1 MFNWKHWRLTI
12 DGTATE
18 FDLSDEELTALD
30 DYVGVPLAVMHDAM
44 RRWND
49 AGTAERPHGWS
60 HDEDGHAIEA
70 WAANPEKPGELVA
83 FTLFT
88 DQLEGVGVVYDLS
101 FFTALERTDPVQFRL
116 EPYFPE
122 LEKQSSVIEQANAI
136 SAFLDGLPD
145 DVGLVRFT
153 DQNGDDDLVEHLH
166 RGAVEELLAEHF
178 EIDLKQVEVERRALL
193 GYLAQ
198 LNERN

>member
-12 DGTATE
+12 DGTATD

-60 HDEDGHAIEA
+60 HDDEGHAIEA
-70 WAANPEKPGELVA
+70 WAMNPEKPGELVA

-116 EPYFPE
+116 EPHFAE
-122 LEKQSSVIEQANAI
+122 LEKQSAAQDEARAI
-136 SAFLDGLPD
+136 GSFIDNLPYGVRIVED
-145 DVGLVRFT
+145 DAERSYPDVTNKRI
-153 DQNGDDDLVEHLH
+153 
-166 RGAVEELLAEHF
+166 EELMAEHF
-178 EIDLKQVEVERRALL
+178 EIDLKQIEVERRALI
-193 GYLAQ
+193 GYLTH
-198 LNERN
+198 LNRQD